1 MAFNLVIFLLFL
13 WTMGNE
19 GSEIVVNHKEV
30 VLKKGDE
37 VDLICTVESE
47 ALGCSFKSPADQDY
61 NMLQVVK
68 SNNQISNFIHKIS

>member
-1 MAFNLVIFLLFL
+1 M
-13 WTMGNE
+13 
-19 GSEIVVNHKEV
+19 NHKEV

-37 VDLICTVESE
+37 VDLICTAESE

-68 SNNQISNFIHKIS
+68 YFNQISILHNICRIEISSNLLGVLG